1 MTDLTPGTFDVLSVI
16 KGRKYPEQSTDIYF
30 DVVAMYELD
39 LLEQRIANETDADAV
54 NALDAQGEAI
64 KERIRAS
71 KLTFEMRGLG
81 HGHVTALLKKVAADH
96 KEAEGFDLAL
106 EQTFAHI
113 SASIIKVTNAEGE
126 EGSTEWNRDA
136 VEALYNYLPPT
147 EFGKLTAL
155 ANDLSFKTL
164 KFEEKATSP
173 DF

>member
-1 MTDLTPGTFDVLSVI
+1 MTDLTPGTFDVLAVI

-30 DVVAMYELD
+30 DSEAMFELD
-39 LLEQRIANETDADAV
+39 VLEQRIADETDGDVV
-54 NALDAQGEAI
+54 NSLDAEGEAI

-71 KLTFEMRGLG
+71 KLTFEMRGLS
-81 HGHVTALLKKVAADH
+81 HGHVTALLKKVAADY
-96 KEAEGFDLAL
+96 KEAEGIDLAL
-106 EQTFAHI
+106 EQTYAHI
-113 SASIIKVTNAEGE
+113 SASIVKVTNAAGE
-126 EGSTEWNRDA
+126 EGATDWNRDA

-147 EFGKLTAL
+147 EFGKLTTL